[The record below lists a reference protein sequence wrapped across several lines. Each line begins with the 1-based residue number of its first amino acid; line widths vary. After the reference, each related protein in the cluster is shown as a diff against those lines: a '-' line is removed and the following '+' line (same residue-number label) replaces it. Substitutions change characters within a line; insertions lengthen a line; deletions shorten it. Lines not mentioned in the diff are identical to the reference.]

1 MNASQILTGDE
12 IRYTVDDLKRK
23 GKYSWNARINLIIFR
38 LSCCCGLRRCEI
50 SGLVLRDIIL
60 SAERP
65 QIKIRKEITKG
76 RERERKTRLV
86 PLWWDS
92 ETMRDIRA
100 WVEQRRAETGDGTSP
115 VVFAPK
121 SGEPLSPRLISLR
134 WRTAIK
140 CLGKERRE
148 QVPCHAGRHSFVSHA
163 LHRGRSLAE
172 VRDAVGH
179 GSIDTTSIY
188 AHALSNESVGD
199 IFAPPVVV
207 VPEVIYREPET
218 REVIIRWGRR
228 INLKGE
234 EV

>member
-1 MNASQILTGDE
+1 MNASQILTAAE
-12 IRYTVDDLKRK
+12 IPFVVADLKRK
-23 GKYSWNARINLIIFR
+23 ARHSLNARLNLIIFR

-60 SAERP
+60 SAARP

-76 RERERKTRLV
+76 RERQRRTRLV

-92 ETMRDIRA
+92 GTMEDIRQ
-100 WVEQRRAETGDGTSP
+100 WVEWRRAETGKGTSP

-121 SGEPLSPRLISLR
+121 SGEPLTPRLISLR

-140 CLGKERRE
+140 CLGKERKE

-188 AHALSNESVGD
+188 AHALANENVPDLFG
-199 IFAPPVVV
+199 PVAKG
-207 VPEVIYREPET
+207 PEVIYIEPEPRVLT
-218 REVIIRWGRR
+218 VQWGRR